1 MKVSGLLIRI
11 AQMVLLKLL
20 GWAGVPDGSTKT
32 SHNDPKSTLNHSKSS
47 ETDVLTSKT
56 HSNMPKS
63 TSNGDLD
70 LKTGVLAPKSLSLDA
85 KTSPK
90 SSPDIENSLKLLL
103 SCDSIIRASTK
114 LNKAAPHIYERCTA
128 ADGVSIS
135 NALKIEYKHKDHPNT
150 VFMYKRSDIK
160 YDIQRGWIYLVAP
173 IAEAS
178 GGIDVDLEPEV
189 EETISNNVGENTPLS
204 GAPTPLQRG
213 GQSTSNSRPSRVA
226 SQNATNRIRS
236 SFSSYDSSWSIFC
249 SASFSFLSVLVI

>member
-1 MKVSGLLIRI
+1 MGETTLIDTNKAIRFEELPDGNV
-11 AQMVLLKLL
+11 ALPDGTLRPDRAL
-20 GWAGVPDGSTKT
+20 PDGSTKT

-135 NALKIEYKHKDHPNT
+135 NALTIEYKHKDHPNMA
-150 VFMYKRSDIK
+150 FMYKRSDI
-160 YDIQRGWIYLVAP
+160 
-173 IAEAS
+173 
-178 GGIDVDLEPEV
+178 
-189 EETISNNVGENTPLS
+189 LS
-204 GAPTPLQRG
+204 M
-213 GQSTSNSRPSRVA
+213 TSKRDGY
-226 SQNATNRIRS
+226 T
-236 SFSSYDSSWSIFC
+236 
-249 SASFSFLSVLVI
+249 